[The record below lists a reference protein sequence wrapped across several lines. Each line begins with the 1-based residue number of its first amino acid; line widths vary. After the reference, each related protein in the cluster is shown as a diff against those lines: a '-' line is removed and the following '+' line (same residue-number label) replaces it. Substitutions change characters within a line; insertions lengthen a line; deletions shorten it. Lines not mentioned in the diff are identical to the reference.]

1 MAIKSNYLEVR
12 NNENF
17 FDTINRRC
25 LEYKTVDVVTSTKVY
40 QIINALNA
48 GDPIDVVCCTV
59 PMTGVITQIRVDS
72 LGKTK
77 KVSPDKTVEND
88 ELTISAFIL
97 PGITNARDVN
107 IEAEIEKYSAINA
120 GGVDERSKVNLYGIP
135 MKVGKPI
142 TTIMEKQVFKEKSEK
157 TGLVF
162 DNFVLDIVNDS
173 TCVLA
178 PRNALR
184 QMLLWMGANDDG
196 TMVDDSD
203 DITSTFIPKRFK
215 NDEMDKKR
223 RAASGLVC
231 VRFSSAQFQD
241 TGLTNDDLNANLVI
255 TTTYIEGSHGSM
267 VSPYPN
273 VNMYKVF

>member
-1 MAIKSNYLEVR
+1 MIIKSNYLEVR
-12 NNENF
+12 DNENY
-17 FDTINRRC
+17 FDTINRGC
-25 LEYKTVDVVTSTKVY
+25 LEYKTVDVVSSTKVFE
-40 QIINALNA
+40 IVNALSG

-72 LGKTK
+72 IGSTK
-77 KVSPDKTVEND
+77 KVVPEKTAQND
-88 ELTISAFIL
+88 NLTISAFIV

-107 IEAEIEKYSAINA
+107 LAMEINRILAINA
-120 GGVDERSKVNLYGIP
+120 GGVDERHKVNLYGIA
-135 MKVGKPI
+135 MDVGKPI
-142 TTIMEKQVFKEKSEK
+142 TTIMEKKVFVEAAMK

-173 TCVLA
+173 ACVFA

-184 QMLLWMGANDDG
+184 QMMFWMGANDDYD
-196 TMVDDSD
+196 MVANPD
-203 DITSTFIPKRFK
+203 DIESAILPARFNDNEMKR
-215 NDEMDKKR
+215 KR
-223 RAASGLVC
+223 SAASGLVC
-231 VRFSSAQFQD
+231 VRFSSTQFSD
-241 TGLTNDDLNANLVI
+241 TALTNDDLNADLVI